1 MGLITKFSDCR
12 KVYGMAPLL
21 FSFLAL
27 PFLSQ
32 AETKGLGQLISEED
46 KFHLLTEVG

>member
-1 MGLITKFSDCR
+1 M
-12 KVYGMAPLL
+12 VPLL
-21 FSFLAL
+21 FSILAL

-32 AETKGLGQLISEED
+32 AETKGLGQLIGDED